1 MATYVKIAGTQ
12 YPAEIFGRI
21 KDPAWND
28 RASKTITLTMGHT
41 QALGLFVDGLAWS
54 IVMDIT
60 DESGTVTQ
68 EEYDNSAY
76 SVAGDITDHRDG
88 TVSVKM
94 GKPTAGE
101 ELTETQAALEILGY
115 TGVKK

>member
-1 MATYVKIAGTQ
+1 MATYVKIAGVQ

-41 QALGLFVDGLAWS
+41 QALGLFVTGLVWS

-94 GKPTAGE
+94 GKPTAE
-101 ELTETQAALEILGY
+101 EQLAELEAAY
-115 TGVKK
+115 DN

>member
-28 RASKTITLTMGHT
+28 RESKTITLTMGHT

-94 GKPTAGE
+94 GKPTAE
-101 ELTETQAALEILGY
+101 EQLAELEAAY
-115 TGVKK
+115 DN

>member
-21 KDPAWND
+21 KDSAWND

-41 QALGLFVDGLAWS
+41 QALSLFVDGLVWS

-60 DESGTVTQ
+60 DESGAVTQ

-94 GKPTAGE
+94 GKPTAE
-101 ELTETQAALEILGY
+101 EQLAELEAAY
-115 TGVKK
+115 DK

>member
-1 MATYVKIAGTQ
+1 
-12 YPAEIFGRI
+12 
-21 KDPAWND
+21 
-28 RASKTITLTMGHT
+28 MGHA
-41 QALGLFVDGLAWS
+41 QALSLFVDGLAWS

-94 GKPTAGE
+94 GKPTAE
-101 ELTETQAALEILGY
+101 EQLAELEAAY
-115 TGVKK
+115 DN

>member
-12 YPAEIFGRI
+12 YPAVIFGRI
-21 KDPAWND
+21 KDPEWND

-41 QALGLFVDGLAWS
+41 QALGLFVTGLVWS

-94 GKPTAGE
+94 GKPTAE
-101 ELTETQAALEILGY
+101 EQLAELEAAY
-115 TGVKK
+115 DN

>member
-12 YPAEIFGRI
+12 YPAVIFGRI

-41 QALGLFVDGLAWS
+41 QALGLFVTGLVWS

-94 GKPTAGE
+94 GKPTAE
-101 ELTETQAALEILGY
+101 EQLAELEAAY
-115 TGVKK
+115 DN